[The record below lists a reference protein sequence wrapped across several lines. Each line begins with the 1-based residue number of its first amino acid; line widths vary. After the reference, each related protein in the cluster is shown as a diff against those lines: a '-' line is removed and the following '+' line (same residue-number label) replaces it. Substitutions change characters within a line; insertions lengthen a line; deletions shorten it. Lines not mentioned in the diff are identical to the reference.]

1 MLFSLLFS
9 VSVLASKARAQANDG
24 ADQTVKEESEV
35 ALNGSNSF
43 DPDDGIAL
51 YRWKQVAGASVTFSD
66 PTEDRVTF
74 EAPSFD
80 DSGDQPLIFELIVT
94 DSAIHSVRFSQ
105 TSIVLIYRQEPIS
118 LPGMTAWEY
127 WCDRA

>member
-24 ADQTVKEESEV
+24 ADQTVREESEV

-43 DPDDGIAL
+43 DPDDGIAS

-66 PTEDRVTF
+66 PTEDRPTF

-127 WCDRA
+127 WCDGA